1 MGKILIVDDKVNIT
15 KVLKAILEEESYE
28 VEYANDVF
36 KAVEKAELFK
46 PDLIISDIKMP
57 QMDGL
62 EFYKEIIKQDINAK
76 FIFMTA
82 FGSIPLAVKVIKMGA
97 SEFLT
102 KPLDYN
108 ELKIKIAN
116 LIGKAESKSL
126 EINREN
132 YREIIG
138 ESDKAQKLIE
148 QIDMAADYSST
159 VLIQGESGTGK
170 ELVAKALHNNSSRAD
185 KNFVAVNCAALSPN
199 IIESELF
206 GHREGSF
213 TGAIRDKKGKFEIA
227 DGGSILL
234 DEVTE
239 IDLNT
244 QSKLLR
250 VLQEK
255 EFERVGENKSIKVD
269 LRVIATTNRDIKKM
283 VDENKFRSDLYYRL
297 NVIPIYVP
305 PLRERKED
313 LKILSKHFIDKIS
326 QREGIN
332 PKTISKKALKLL
344 KQYDWPGNIRELE
357 NLCERLVITVKGRKI
372 TVMDIPQ
379 EIKNNIEQQSQD
391 VLTEK
396 EKILLALQK
405 SNGNKTKAAEILG
418 ISRKTLYNWI
428 KKYQNDPELKNILE

>member
-283 VDENKFRSDLYYRL
+283 LDENKFRSDLYYRL

>member
-1 MGKILIVDDKVNIT
+1 MAKILIVDDKENIT
-15 KVLKAILEEESYE
+15 KVLKVILEEENYQ
-28 VEYANDVF
+28 VEYANDVYQ
-36 KAVEKAELFK
+36 AIEKAILYK

-57 QMDGL
+57 EMDGL
-62 EFYKEIIKQDINAK
+62 EFYREIINNGIKSE

-82 FGSIPLAVKVIKMGA
+82 FGSIPMAVKAIKMGA

-116 LIGKAESKSL
+116 LIGKSDTKNL
-126 EINREN
+126 TIKREK

-138 ESDKAQKLIE
+138 QSDKINKLIE
-148 QIDMAADYSST
+148 MIDMAADYSST

-170 ELVAKALHNNSSRAD
+170 ELVAKALHNNGSRAD

-206 GHREGSF
+206 GHKEGAF
-213 TGAIRDKKGKFEIA
+213 TGAVRDKKGKFEIA

-255 EFERVGENKSIKVD
+255 EFERVGENKSIQVD

-297 NVIPIYVP
+297 NVIPIHVP

-313 LKILSKHFIDKIS
+313 IKILTKHFIDKIS
-326 QREGIN
+326 RREGIN
-332 PKTISKKALKLL
+332 KMSISNKALKLL
-344 KQYDWPGNIRELE
+344 QQYNWPGNIRELE
-357 NLCERLVITVKGRKI
+357 NLCERLVITVKGEKI

-379 EIKNNIEQQSQD
+379 EIKNSINQQFKE

-396 EKILLALQK
+396 EKVLIALRK
-405 SNGNKTKAAEILG
+405 SSGNKTKAAEILG
-418 ISRKTLYNWI
+418 ISRKTIYNWI
-428 KKYQNDPELKNILE
+428 KKYENDPEFKKLLE

>member
-1 MGKILIVDDKVNIT
+1 MGKILIVDDKINIT
-15 KVLKAILEEESYE
+15 KVLKAILEEENYE

-62 EFYKEIIKQDINAK
+62 EFYKEIIKQDIKAK

-82 FGSIPLAVKVIKMGA
+82 FGSIPLAVKAIKMGA

-132 YREIIG
+132 YSEIIG
-138 ESDKAQKLIE
+138 ESDKLQKLIE

-283 VDENKFRSDLYYRL
+283 LDENKFRSDLYYRL

-313 LKILSKHFIDKIS
+313 LKLLSKHFIDKIS

-357 NLCERLVITVKGRKI
+357 NFCERLMITVKGRKI

-379 EIKNNIEQQSQD
+379 EIKNNIEQHSQNI
-391 VLTEK
+391 LTEK

-405 SNGNKTKAAEILG
+405 SDGNKTKAAEILG

>member
-62 EFYKEIIKQDINAK
+62 EFYKEIIKQDIKAK

-82 FGSIPLAVKVIKMGA
+82 FGSIPLAVKAIKMGA

-132 YREIIG
+132 YSEIIG
-138 ESDKAQKLIE
+138 ESDKLQKLIE
-148 QIDMAADYSST
+148 QIEMAADYSST

-283 VDENKFRSDLYYRL
+283 LDENKFRSDLYYRL

-305 PLRERKED
+305 LLRERKED

-357 NLCERLVITVKGRKI
+357 NLCERLVITVKARKI